1 MFCRKL
7 RPSPISRAWFSVWA
21 NFVRGLAAW
30 QLTLWNLAWQDAAT
44 RRLWLHG
51 GADTTPGRSGMITF
65 GPGGTPE
72 SRAVHGGF
80 LDTTANLNAF
90 LSGVER
96 RAFRIAQFALRN
108 PDDALDAVQD
118 AMLQL
123 AKRYAARPQGEWP
136 PLFYRILQSR
146 IRDCQRRRVVR
157 NRFLSFFGGQRE
169 AEGDPPD
176 PIEAAADTAGRDPSE
191 QVAQSNA
198 MQALDMALHALPGR
212 QREAFVLR
220 ILEGLDVA
228 DTAKSMGC
236 SEGSV
241 KTHLSRAVHSLRQ
254 SLGEHWS

>member
-1 MFCRKL
+1 MVLRYAGCRARPLRHDNL
-7 RPSPISRAWFSVWA
+7 RPRWHARTV
-21 NFVRGLAAW
+21 G
-30 QLTLWNLAWQDAAT
+30 
-44 RRLWLHG
+44 
-51 GADTTPGRSGMITF
+51 
-65 GPGGTPE
+65 
-72 SRAVHGGF
+72 VHGGF
-80 LDTTANLNAF
+80 LDTTASLNAF

-146 IRDCQRRRVVR
+146 IRDCQRRRAVR

-169 AEGDPPD
+169 AEDDPPD
-176 PIEAAADTAGRDPSE
+176 PIEAAADPAGREPSE
-191 QVAQSNA
+191 QVAQNNA
-198 MQALDMALHALPGR
+198 MQALDAALQALPGR

-241 KTHLSRAVHSLRQ
+241 KTHLSRAVHSLRE
-254 SLGEHWS
+254 SLGDHWS

>member
-7 RPSPISRAWFSVWA
+7 RPSPVSHAWFSVCA
-21 NFVRGLAAW
+21 NFVRNPPVVTAAAGIPA
-30 QLTLWNLAWQDAAT
+30 LPEACGACRRRGHGERPRHDNLC
-44 RRLWLHG
+44 
-51 GADTTPGRSGMITF
+51 RSF
-65 GPGGTPE
+65 HAE
-72 SRAVHGGF
+72 SSGEVPGGF
-80 LDTTANLNAF
+80 LDTRASLNAF
-90 LSGVER
+90 LAGVER
-96 RAFRIAQFALRN
+96 RAFRIAQLALRN

-123 AKRYAARPQGEWP
+123 AKRYAQRPENEWP

-146 IRDCQRRRVVR
+146 IRDCQRRRAVR
-157 NRFLSFFGGQRE
+157 NRVLSFFGGQRE
-169 AEGDPPD
+169 AEDDPPD
-176 PIEAAADTAGRDPSE
+176 PIEAAPDLAGREPGE
-191 QVAQSNA
+191 EVAQAAA
-198 MQALDMALHALPGR
+198 MQVLESALSALPGR

-228 DTAKSMGC
+228 DTARSMGC

>member
-1 MFCRKL
+1 
-7 RPSPISRAWFSVWA
+7 
-21 NFVRGLAAW
+21 
-30 QLTLWNLAWQDAAT
+30 
-44 RRLWLHG
+44 
-51 GADTTPGRSGMITF
+51 MITF
-65 GPGGTPE
+65 GPGDTPE
-72 SRAVHGGF
+72 PRAVHGGF
-80 LDTTANLNAF
+80 LDTRVNLNAF

-123 AKRYAARPQGEWP
+123 AKRYAGRPQGEWP

-146 IRDCQRRRVVR
+146 IRDCQRRRTVR
-157 NRFLSFFGGQRE
+157 NRVLSFFGGQRE

-176 PIEAAADTAGRDPSE
+176 PIEAAADPAGREPSE

-198 MQALDMALHALPGR
+198 MLALDAALNVLPGR

-241 KTHLSRAVHSLRQ
+241 KTHLSRAVHSLRE